1 MYRGGAQ
8 RLANGEV
15 VSTVIDAP
23 KRNAQTVKV
32 PGCFVRIQGSYVSL
46 RAAEQR
52 VADFILKNAEEL
64 IYLTV
69 TELAERT
76 QTSES
81 TVVRLCQKIG
91 YKGYQEFKI
100 VLARDLVEPTE
111 AIYDRIQETDA
122 LGAIKTKVFAANAQ
136 ALQDTLEVLDD
147 VDLQRAIDAVASA
160 ERVEIYGVGGSGS
173 IAIDAYHKF
182 LKLGIAAIA
191 ISDSDLMGM
200 SAALLRPGTVALGIS
215 HTGMSRDVCEALEHA
230 KTGGATTICI
240 THRATSPITKVADI
254 KLFTAAK
261 ETAFRSDAMSSRIAQ
276 LSIIDTIYVGVAL
289 KDYPHSTQTIAQTRE
304 ATAKKRY

>member
-1 MYRGGAQ
+1 M
-8 RLANGEV
+8 
-15 VSTVIDAP
+15 
-23 KRNAQTVKV
+23 

-100 VLARDLVEPTE
+100 VLARDLVEPTD
-111 AIYDRIQETDA
+111 AIYERIEESDA
-122 LGAIKTKVFAANAQ
+122 LNAIKTKVFAANAQ

-147 VDLQRAIDAVASA
+147 AELQRAIDAVTSA
-160 ERVEIYGVGGSGS
+160 KRVEIYGVGGSGS
-173 IAIDAYHKF
+173 IALDAYHKL

-200 SAALLRPGTVALGIS
+200 SAALLRPGMVALGIS
-215 HTGMSRDVCEALEHA
+215 HTGASRDVCEALDHA